1 MTDKE
6 DKINSE
12 NIYIIKTENY
22 ESIRGIRCDN

>member
-22 ESIRGIRCDN
+22 ESIRGISCDN